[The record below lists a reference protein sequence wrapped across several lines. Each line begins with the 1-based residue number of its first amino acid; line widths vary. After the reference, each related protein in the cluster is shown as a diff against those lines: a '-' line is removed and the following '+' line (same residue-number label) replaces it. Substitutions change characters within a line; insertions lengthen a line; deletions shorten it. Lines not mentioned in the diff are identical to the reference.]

1 MYVCDKILLNCIQR
15 SQLPNSPTLKQ
26 QEQLFDQLAQNFW
39 ALSRRQVDF
48 VVCQLGWPMWV
59 TVGQTRLL
67 VQPKIGQ
74 GRNSPSLESPKNAAA
89 VYSLT
94 VLLSFYLR
102 LHCCKIQL
110 RCSKKLSSLY
120 LGFGKLFNWRLG
132 QSPGEGVNLA
142 GWSVNQVKFGNRQV

>member
-1 MYVCDKILLNCIQR
+1 MFVKNSLELHPTQ

-48 VVCQLGWPMWV
+48 VVCQLAPMWV
-59 TVGQTRLL
+59 TVGQTRLQWL

-89 VYSLT
+89 VCSLT
-94 VLLSFYLR
+94 VLVSFYLR
-102 LHCCKIQL
+102 SLHCCKIQL

-120 LGFGKLFNWRLG
+120 LDFW
-132 QSPGEGVNLA
+132 QVVQLA
-142 GWSVNQVKFGNRQV
+142 GPVSWGGRKSGRMERKSGKFW